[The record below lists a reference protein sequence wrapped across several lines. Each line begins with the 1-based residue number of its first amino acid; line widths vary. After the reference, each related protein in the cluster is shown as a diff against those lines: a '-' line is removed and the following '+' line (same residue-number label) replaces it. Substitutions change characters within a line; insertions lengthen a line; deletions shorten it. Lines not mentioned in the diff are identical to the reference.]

1 MQVFFTGMPGAVPLR
16 AALFSC
22 PKPQV
27 DDAVRGDMSGLE
39 GPTAHT
45 GVTLIVG
52 AAQFAL
58 TWTDLRQMRTTGV
71 ARDRKLD
78 ALDRRY

>member
-1 MQVFFTGMPGAVPLR
+1 
-16 AALFSC
+16 
-22 PKPQV
+22 
-27 DDAVRGDMSGLE
+27 MSSLE
-39 GPTAHT
+39 GPTAHA

-71 ARDRKLD
+71 ARDSGLD
-78 ALDRRY
+78 ALDRRYLENQGEAMVALMRGFIR